1 MNLIKA
7 TSVPKDPKDNV
18 KAAEDFFMKVLTAYV
33 IAAANAIMRDD
44 TTLSIDELAQQITDK
59 YVRVLSTPL
68 DVDVSDQVTT
78 YSSEVITLG
87 LLWHNYHDAIR
98 EGDGHRV
105 LLVWKFLLIVF
116 KAANR
121 TNYSKEAA
129 ILLSQFYHLL
139 SERKAEELLYSRF
152 VNTQGRLG
160 CNIPCDLHLEHLN
173 RRLKTVLQNLRSN
186 L

>member
-1 MNLIKA
+1 
-7 TSVPKDPKDNV
+7 
-18 KAAEDFFMKVLTAYV
+18 MKVLTAYV

-87 LLWHNYHDAIR
+87 LLWHNYHYAIR

-116 KAANR
+116 
-121 TNYSKEAA
+121 
-129 ILLSQFYHLL
+129 
-139 SERKAEELLYSRF
+139 
-152 VNTQGRLG
+152 
-160 CNIPCDLHLEHLN
+160 
-173 RRLKTVLQNLRSN
+173 
-186 L
+186 